1 MVISNNV
8 FVGVSEIQV
17 QPARLSPVRI
27 GRGLPGSRQP
37 GPVVRIILQ
46 RYSRDPG
53 ERHKLLIQSIAQI
66 ADEQLLIESGALRV
80 PVGQPCN

>member
-17 QPARLSPVRI
+17 QPARLSPVRT

-37 GPVVRIILQ
+37 GPVIGIIPQ
-46 RYSRDPG
+46 RYSRNPG
-53 ERHKLLIQSIAQI
+53 ERHKLLLQSITQVAG
-66 ADEQLLIESGALRV
+66 E
-80 PVGQPCN
+80 